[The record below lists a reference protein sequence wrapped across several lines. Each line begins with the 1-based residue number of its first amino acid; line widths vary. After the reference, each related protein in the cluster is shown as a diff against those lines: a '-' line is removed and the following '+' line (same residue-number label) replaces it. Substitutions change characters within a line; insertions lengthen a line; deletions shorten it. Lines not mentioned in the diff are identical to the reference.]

1 MIVLVT
7 GGRDCK
13 DLGLVYGALDLIE
26 PSLVIHGAARGA
38 DSLAQRWAELQGVPT
53 KQYPVTKA
61 DWDTYKNFAG
71 SIRNQKMLDDNPD
84 INVVLAFPG
93 GAGTNDMIRR
103 AKLQGFNIIRI
114 GNHG

>member
-7 GGRDCK
+7 GGRKCH
-13 DLGLVYGALDLIE
+13 DLALIYGALDTIQ

-53 KQYPVTKA
+53 KQYPVTEA
-61 DWDTYKNFAG
+61 DWNLYKAFAG
-71 SIRNQKMLDDNPD
+71 GIRNQKMLDDNPD

-103 AKLQGFNIIRI
+103 AEQQGFNIIRI
-114 GNHG
+114 GSHG